1 MYGAR
6 MTKDT
11 PGCVLFLIDQSGSMQ
26 GYVPGGA
33 TKALTVAD
41 ALNRLL
47 SGLVA
52 RCTDARGIHD
62 VLHVGVLG
70 YEQDVVPRLTGAGRR
85 PSALVP
91 ISEIA
96 SAGRLGVLLA
106 GPSDGRG
113 RLVKVRPWPLRIWLE
128 PHAGSST
135 SMCAALR
142 EAQTVVR
149 RFLAAHDRSFPPIVV
164 NLTDGEATDG
174 DPSRPAHDLTSLRS
188 RDGNVLLFNVHMSSH
203 GGDVLEYPAEIGGAH
218 DHYARV
224 LFDMSS
230 VLPER
235 MRAAAAA
242 MRYHLEPAARGF
254 AYNAR
259 LDSLARFLDIGIS
272 GSLLMS
278 RRPR

>member
-1 MYGAR
+1 
-6 MTKDT
+6 MTTDT

-26 GYVPGGA
+26 GCVPDGV

-52 RCTDARGIHD
+52 RCADARGIHD
-62 VLHVGVLG
+62 VLQVGVLG
-70 YEQDVVPRLTGAGRR
+70 YEEHVVPRLAGAGRR

-96 SAGRLGVLLA
+96 SAGRPGVLVA

-142 EAQTVVR
+142 EAKNVVR
-149 RFLAAHDRSFPPIVV
+149 RFLAAHDDSFPPIVV

-174 DPSRPAHDLTSLRS
+174 DPSQPAHDLMSLRS
-188 RDGNVLLFNVHMSSH
+188 RDGNVLLFNVHMSSQA
-203 GGDVLEYPAEIGGAH
+203 GEALEYPSELGRVH
-218 DHYARV
+218 DRYART

-235 MRAAAAA
+235 MRTAAAA
-242 MRYHLEPAARGF
+242 MRYHLEPGARGF

-259 LDSLARFLDIGIS
+259 LDSLARFLDIGIP